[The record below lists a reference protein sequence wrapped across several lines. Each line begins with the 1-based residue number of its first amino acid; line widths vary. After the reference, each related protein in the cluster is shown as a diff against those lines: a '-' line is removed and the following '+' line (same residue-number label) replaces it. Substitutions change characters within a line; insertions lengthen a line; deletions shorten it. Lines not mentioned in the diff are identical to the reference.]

1 MLWQGVP
8 KMGKKKGG
16 FSSAFVCAGLAVA
29 VTAVLDFMWSFTW
42 NWLLGVVAAYLVY
55 GRGHRVQ
62 LVWYAVAYVV
72 MYVLLAF
79 TILGSLVQIFT
90 VI

>member
-1 MLWQGVP
+1 
-8 KMGKKKGG
+8 MGKKKGG
-16 FSSAFVCAGLAVA
+16 FSVAFVCAGLAVA
-29 VTAVLDFMWSFTW
+29 ITAVLDFLWSFAW
-42 NWLLGVVAAYLVY
+42 NWLLGAVTAYLIY

-62 LVWYAVAYVV
+62 LVWYAVAYMV

-79 TILGSLVQIFT
+79 TILGSLVQIFA